1 MMQYHDEGV
10 KTTPERMGIISLFN
24 EYFGTGGMGAIVFQ
38 ELREARGLAYSA
50 YASYNKAYRK
60 YDHENFYT
68 YIITQNDK
76 MTDCINEF
84 NTLLDSMPARQAS
97 FDLAKQSLT
106 KKLEAARTTK
116 FAILTRF
123 ELAKKMG
130 LNCDPSQL
138 TYEQIKPL
146 KLSDLS
152 NFANQYI
159 AHKPYKYIILGDEK
173 ELDMNALEKIGTI
186 KRVSTNEIF
195 GY

>member
-1 MMQYHDEGV
+1 
-10 KTTPERMGIISLFN
+10 
-24 EYFGTGGMGAIVFQ
+24 
-38 ELREARGLAYSA
+38 
-50 YASYNKAYRK
+50 
-60 YDHENFYT
+60 
-68 YIITQNDK
+68 
-76 MTDCINEF
+76 
-84 NTLLDSMPARQAS
+84 
-97 FDLAKQSLT
+97 
-106 KKLEAARTTK
+106 
-116 FAILTRF
+116 
-123 ELAKKMG
+123 MG